1 MPKLSTIYDAF
12 DGDGPNTGLWNDS
25 AGVTQVSGDGY
36 ATVPP
41 SGTYSNFLG
50 FTPPSRD
57 FTEDAFQWEWTFPS
71 AGASGSEQY
80 CSIGDGTT
88 GEKVDYGRWSGGL
101 GYFLGATSE
110 FAGFDD
116 TSCRFMRIRTTSSQM
131 FFETSPDGVTWVNPF
146 TTGVQALPAWD
157 LSSVQ
162 VHFINGFFSGS
173 GGGDMRVQSVGVA
186 STTISGSLAGQYGGI
201 ATDLEASLSSPGQVA
216 GDLGPARLAAAGR
229 LVSRTTL
236 AGVFGGISFDAAG
249 SFESSAEDVT
259 VSAGPPRVASLGAGA
274 PVLSPGAAGPV
285 VERNA

>member
-1 MPKLSTIYDAF
+1 MAKLSTLYDPF
-12 DGDGPNTGLWNDS
+12 DGAGPNTTLWNDA

-36 ATVPP
+36 CTVPA
-41 SGTYSNFLG
+41 SGAYDKFLG

-80 CSIGDGTT
+80 CSIGDGNT

-101 GYFLGATSE
+101 GYFLGAASE

-116 TSCRFMRIRTTSSQM
+116 TDCRFMRIRTTATQM
-131 FFETSPDGVTWVNPF
+131 FFETSADGTTWVNPF

-173 GGGDMRVQSVGVA
+173 GGGDMRIQSVGVA
-186 STTISGSLAGQYGGI
+186 SGTLSGSLAGQLGGI
-201 ATDLEASLSSPGQVA
+201 STGIDASLTSPAEVA
-216 GDLGPARLAAAGR
+216 GSLGEAGLSAAGR
-229 LVSRTTL
+229 LVSRTSL
-236 AGVFGGISFDAAG
+236 AAVFGGITFDAGGTFA
-249 SFESSAEDVT
+249 SSAEDVT
-259 VSAGPPRVASLGAGA
+259 VSAGPPRVAAHTVGG
-274 PVLSPGAAGPV
+274 PVLSPAAAAPV
-285 VERNA
+285 VERSA